1 MIGGLRGLSSAGRAP
16 ALQAGGR
23 RFDPD
28 SLHSLGRWFDL
39 KFGLIGVV
47 KVGSRGDREV

>member
-28 SLHSLGRWFDL
+28 SLHSLAAWVGYRFS
-39 KFGLIGVV
+39 LIGVV